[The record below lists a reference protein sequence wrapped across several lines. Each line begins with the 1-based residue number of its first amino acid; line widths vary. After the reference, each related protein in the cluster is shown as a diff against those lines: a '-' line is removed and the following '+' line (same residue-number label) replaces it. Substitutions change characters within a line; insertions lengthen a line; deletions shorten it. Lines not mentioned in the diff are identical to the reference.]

1 MPIKLD
7 EISFTLD
14 LKEHIKKVPKENR
27 KEVTEQIGLALIDSI
42 GEYTGRGTS
51 PVFKGEY
58 KKKMADGK
66 TTSDLYES
74 GDMLGNLK
82 IDNLM
87 GSVRI
92 KITKTKE
99 KLKSFYHNTD
109 TGDTLPVRKFLPDD
123 EKGEKFKPAI
133 MKKVMEIINNA
144 SED

>member
-66 TTSDLYES
+66 TTSDLYDK
-74 GDMLGNLK
+74 GTMLGNLK

-87 GSVRI
+87 SSVRI

-99 KLKSFYHNTD
+99 KLKSFNHNT
-109 TGDTLPVRKFLPDD
+109 GDSLPVRKFLPDD

-144 SED
+144 SEG